1 LICAVITV
9 NKKCLFFLSRII
21 ISDAIFVDC
30 SIKKI
35 DYYYCVIII
44 IIIPVLVVVVDS
56 VVVVVVVVVG
66 LVHFKVFMYGMKST
80 ASTTAVFF
88 RTPER

>member
-1 LICAVITV
+1 
-9 NKKCLFFLSRII
+9 
-21 ISDAIFVDC
+21 VDC

-56 VVVVVVVVVG
+56 VVVVVVVVG
-66 LVHFKVFMYGMKST
+66 LVHFKVFMYSMKST